1 MKTTEKF
8 KSSVKIL
15 LTVIAIVVALSIG
28 AISFAA
34 WSGGGSRSLSAIGTT
49 GEIKVIGD
57 MTVKP
62 IDGTGTLDVDN
73 GILMEKLY
81 PVDHIGDGFT
91 YWAFELDTEVND
103 ELNAVISVEGGIKTS
118 GGDELSSADGELF
131 WTFDQAVKTDPY
143 YTSGT
148 PLNSSPTVITVSDVS
163 VKTRVYVYM
172 RAYGVNAMD
181 TTASLTFKVEFAAV
195 DPDKIYESIKVY
207 VPDAEG
213 LPIRLKNSAKDVTGG
228 EKTVTNGFAEFNDI
242 PGDIYTIE
250 YKGFNVWGKTDKPLY
265 AIGAGYDVKV
275 AIPNA
280 DILLGKSD
288 WVSNAGEVGMDSHT
302 DLFVDGTCI
311 DNGWFA
317 TKISNLTDV
326 IGAGSEIRF
335 GFRIYYDGLATS
347 RDWTILKQYGMW
359 KFQIVYSWDDD
370 SGQQICVLHDD
381 FEEWLKSCTP
391 FYFGVHRTETTG
403 GLEVYMGT
411 GLDDL
416 VMVGSV
422 VDPVGAGK
430 NIVKFGVVKWRD
442 LGAYDLTLSGT
453 RYGKT
458 AEEAFGAA
466 DLNLSDTNVN
476 VTMQTVP
483 PENAGIITVDSAIKS
498 GKVEITL
505 TPKDGYALTELQ
517 VNGKNKHANYVAEP
531 MTVTVSDCY
540 LMNEIKIDAVFGSAV
555 TPTVSFGTEASGL
568 KVKLVRNGVEIE
580 KGQNVVEQDGQTIL
594 DGREIDRD
602 GKVVFP
608 ALAVGQYEV
617 WVYAFGVWGNSG
629 KTVSFADGTT
639 QEYEATLDN
648 TTELL
653 NGKLDEYKEVTLSGL
668 ELQDGWFATKVSG
681 LCESTSEIRFGFR
694 IDYDGVSDRRDFT
707 ILKRK
712 NENTDEWEWM
722 FQTVNS
728 WVGFNLPDEFEA
740 WCENGTPFYFGVH
753 RKKIDGSL
761 EVFMGTALDN
771 LKLIGAVTDNS
782 GVGKN
787 IVEFG
792 IIKYDGNYKCT
803 LSDIKYGTTPKD
815 AFGADTNI
823 VIDEHGD
830 VKEIK

>member
-1 MKTTEKF
+1 MVKMKITEKS

-15 LTVIAIVVALSIG
+15 LTAIAIGFALSIG

-49 GEIKVIGD
+49 GEIKVVGD
-57 MTVKP
+57 MSVKP
-62 IDGTGTLDVDN
+62 IEGTGVIDGEN
-73 GILMEKLY
+73 SILMEKLY

-91 YWAFELDTEVND
+91 YWAFELDTKAND
-103 ELNAVISVEGGIKTS
+103 ELNAIISVEGFIKTGS
-118 GGDELSSADGELF
+118 GDELSNAYGELF
-131 WTFDQAVKTDPY
+131 WTFDQAVKTDQHY
-143 YTSGT
+143 ASGM
-148 PLNSSPTVITVSDVS
+148 PINAAPTLMAVSDVS
-163 VKTRVYVYM
+163 VTTNVYVYM

-181 TTASLTFKVEFAAV
+181 STVSLTFKAEFAAV

-207 VPDAEG
+207 VPDADG
-213 LPIRLKNSAKDVTGG
+213 LSVRLKDSAGVVTGK
-228 EKTVTNGFAEFNDI
+228 EKIVTNGFAEFNDI
-242 PGDIYTIE
+242 PGGKYTVE
-250 YKGFNVWGKTDKPLY
+250 YNGFNVWGKTDKPLY
-265 AIGAGYDVKV
+265 VIGAGYDVTV
-275 AIPNA
+275 AIANA
-280 DILLGKSD
+280 DILLGKKS
-288 WVSNAGEVGMDSHT
+288 WASRAGEIGTDSHT

-311 DNGWFA
+311 GDGWFA
-317 TKISNLTDV
+317 TKVSDLSDV

-335 GFRIYYDGLATS
+335 GFRIYYDGQATS
-347 RDWTILKQYGMW
+347 RDYTILKQYGMW

-370 SGQQICVLHDD
+370 SGQQICALHDD

-453 RYGKT
+453 RYGET
-458 AEEAFGAA
+458 AKEAFSAA
-466 DLNLSDTNVN
+466 DLELSDTNVK

-483 PENAGIITVDSAIKS
+483 PENAGNIAVDSAIKS

-505 TPKDGYALTELQ
+505 TPKDGYALTDLQ

-531 MTVTVSDCY
+531 MTLTVSDCY
-540 LMNEIKIDAVFGSAV
+540 LMNDIKIEAEFSKTV

-580 KGQNVVEQDGQTIL
+580 KDQNIVEQDGQKIL
-594 DGREIDRD
+594 DGQKIEQD

-629 KTVSFADGTT
+629 KTVSFTDGTT
-639 QEYEATLDN
+639 QEYEVTLDN

-653 NGKLDEYKEVTLSGL
+653 NGKLDEYKDITLSGL

-681 LCESTSEIRFGFR
+681 LSNPTSEIRFGFR
-694 IDYDGVSDRRDFT
+694 INYDGVSDRRDFT
-707 ILKRK
+707 MLKQK
-712 NENTDEWEWM
+712 NKNTDEWEWM

-740 WCENGTPFYFGVH
+740 WCENGTPFYFVVH

-761 EVFMGTALDN
+761 EVFMGASLTE
-771 LKLIGAVTDNS
+771 LKQVGTVTDNS
-782 GVGKN
+782 GAGKN
-787 IVEFG
+787 IVRFG
-792 IIKYDGNYKCT
+792 VIMYSGTYDCT
-803 LSDIKYGTTPKD
+803 LSGIKYGVTESE
-815 AFGADTNI
+815 AFAS
-823 VIDEHGD
+823 
-830 VKEIK
+830 